1 MKKKWRPTKLKQ
13 VSKPFTY
20 RSKKYLDYIKRKK
33 CLACQ
38 KGIITTEPHHV
49 SIPGSGRGVGKKG
62 SDYHTIPLCR
72 NHHRSYH
79 YNGRESFCEDFN
91 IHLEREIIRLN
102 QEYIA
107 ALEGKQ

>member
-1 MKKKWRPTKLKQ
+1 VRRRWRGSLSVP
-13 VSKPFTY
+13 KPITN
-20 RSKKYLDYIKRKK
+20 RSKKYLEFIREKK
-33 CLACQ
+33 CLVCQ
-38 KGIITTEPHHV
+38 SAMQAEPHHV

-79 YNGRESFCEDFN
+79 YNGRESFCEDFG

-107 ALEGKQ
+107 ALEGKC

>member
-1 MKKKWRPTKLKQ
+1 MKQ

-20 RSKKYLDYIKRKK
+20 RSPEYLKYIRGKK
-33 CLACQ
+33 CLVCESNQ
-38 KGIITTEPHHV
+38 KAEPHHV

-72 NHHRSYH
+72 SHHRIYH
-79 YNGRESFCEDFN
+79 NGGRDSFCEDFN

-107 ALEGKQ
+107 ALEGNGGS